1 MFAMKLKILI
11 SLMHMFP
18 ETLLNLLQTGQV
30 SEIDFLPPEQ
40 TWGVTS
46 HFFPS
51 QTESTPPRLGQCH
64 LLHPILAICPSFSLA
79 CLKLETSNQFSQIL
93 LEEITSYQAHHSR

>member
-1 MFAMKLKILI
+1 MFVLKLKILT
-11 SLMHMFP
+11 SLMHMLP

-46 HFFPS
+46 HFFRS
-51 QTESTPPRLGQCH
+51 HTESTPPRLGQCH
-64 LLHPILAICPSFSLA
+64 PLHPILAI
-79 CLKLETSNQFSQIL
+79 
-93 LEEITSYQAHHSR
+93 